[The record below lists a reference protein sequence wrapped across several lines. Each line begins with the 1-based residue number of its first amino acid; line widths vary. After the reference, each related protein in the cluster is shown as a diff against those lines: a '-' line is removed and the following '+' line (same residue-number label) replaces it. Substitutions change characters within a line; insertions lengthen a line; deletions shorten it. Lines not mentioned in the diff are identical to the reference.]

1 MLGAWPGAPAD
12 PTPRVSPAS
21 QRGLNGQTGDARTDP
36 RPVRSRAAQDLFGTP
51 AGRYTP
57 RVGASVT
64 LVTPA
69 VAVEPGQSVT
79 ITPRVRNT
87 GSVVDEFALDVLGDA
102 AAWAVCQPATI
113 NLFPGAEG
121 EAQAVFS
128 PPRAAS
134 TPSGVVP
141 FGLRARS
148 REDPA
153 GSAVEEGSVQVGSFM
168 DPYAELVPRTS
179 RGSRSGSHELAVD
192 NRGNARLSA
201 EIEALDADQQLTFDV
216 NPPAVV
222 VEPGMAGFA
231 KVKVR
236 PAKRFWRGQPKTKPF
251 QLFVKPEGGAPI
263 QLDGTLLQESV
274 LPPWFLKALLA
285 IVVGLIALVLIWFL
299 LLKPTI
305 QSAAS
310 DAVASPL
317 AELASDVN
325 EALEEAGAPTMK
337 PGPDEEEPPSDA
349 PPTDAPPSEGP
360 PSGAPPS
367 GSTPTEPPVTPDP
380 GVVIPGL
387 GSPIDGTLDREND
400 TVAFDGTAFLTDFL
414 FSNPNGRSGAAV
426 VLRNGTPL
434 MRLRLENFRDYDIHF
449 VTPIVI
455 GPRDRLSLS
464 LACEPATPCEPAV
477 LYSGYLQD

>member
-1 MLGAWPGAPAD
+1 
-12 PTPRVSPAS
+12 
-21 QRGLNGQTGDARTDP
+21 
-36 RPVRSRAAQDLFGTP
+36 
-51 AGRYTP
+51 
-57 RVGASVT
+57 VGASVT

-79 ITPRVRNT
+79 ITVRVRNT

-121 EAQAVFS
+121 EAQAVFT
-128 PPRAAS
+128 PPKAAS

-153 GSAVEEGSVQVGSFM
+153 GSAVEEGSVQVGAFM

-179 RGSRSGSHELAVD
+179 RGSRSGTHELAVD

-201 EIEALDADQQLTFDV
+201 EIEALDADQQLKFDV
-216 NPPAVV
+216 NPPALV

-231 KVKVR
+231 KVKVS

-251 QLFVKPEGGAPI
+251 QLFVKPEGGSPI

-285 IVVGLIALVLIWFL
+285 IVIGLIALVLIWLL

-337 PGPDEEEPPSDA
+337 PGPDEGGGESEA
-349 PPTDAPPSEGP
+349 PPTEAPPTE
-360 PSGAPPS
+360 APPS
-367 GSTPTEPPVTPDP
+367 GETAPPSTAPVTPDP

-414 FSNPNGRSGAAV
+414 FSNPNGRSGAV
-426 VLRNGTPL
+426 VVMRNGTPL
-434 MRLRLENFRDYDIHF
+434 LRLRLENFRDYDIHF

-455 GPRDRLSLS
+455 GPKDRLNLS

>member
-1 MLGAWPGAPAD
+1 MD
-12 PTPRVSPAS
+12 HTPVP
-21 QRGLNGQTGDARTDP
+21 
-36 RPVRSRAAQDLFGTP
+36 SRAAWDLFGRS
-51 AGRYTP
+51 ADRYTP

-64 LVTPA
+64 LVTSS

-79 ITPRVRNT
+79 TTVRVRNT
-87 GSVVDEFALDVLGDA
+87 GTVVDEFALDVLGDA
-102 AAWAVCQPATI
+102 APWAVVQPPTI

-134 TPSGVVP
+134 TPSGLVP

-168 DPYAELVPRTS
+168 DPHAELVPRTS
-179 RGSRSGSHELAVD
+179 RGSSSGSHELAVD
-192 NRGNARLSA
+192 NRGNARLNA
-201 EIEALDADQQLTFDV
+201 EIEALDADQQLKFDV

-231 KVKVR
+231 KVKVS

-251 QLFVKPEGGAPI
+251 QLFVKPEGGLPI
-263 QLDGTLLQESV
+263 QLEGTLLQESV

-285 IVVGLIALVLIWFL
+285 LIVGLIALALIWLL

-310 DAVASPL
+310 EAVASPI
-317 AELASDVN
+317 AELASEVN
-325 EALEEAGAPTMK
+325 EALEEAELPTMD
-337 PGPDEEEPPSDA
+337 GAEEEEPPSEEA
-349 PPTDAPPSEGP
+349 PGEEAPPSEEP
-360 PSGAPPS
+360 PSGD
-367 GSTPTEPPVTPDP
+367 GSSEPTVTEPPVTPGSDTE
-380 GVVIPGL
+380 IPGL
-387 GSPIDGTLDREND
+387 GSPIDGSLDQRND
-400 TVAFDGTAFLTDFL
+400 TVAFDGTAFMTDFL
-414 FSNPNGRSGAAV
+414 FSNPNGRSGAVV
-426 VLRNGTPL
+426 VLRNDVPL

-455 GPRDRLSLS
+455 GPRDRLNLAV
-464 LACEPATPCEPAV
+464 ACEGGGTCDPAV
-477 LYSGYLQD
+477 LYSGYLRD